1 MIDIATE
8 TVLSL
13 KEAREKLPRR
23 RNSARPDLATMYRW
37 AQPQGV
43 RGVRLETI
51 MIGGTRCTNLESLQ
65 RFFNALTAAAEAE
78 RPAPTPT
85 EKNRKEKIEAAE
97 KRLARAGI

>member
-65 RFFNALTAAAEAE
+65 RFFNSRRLP
-78 RPAPTPT
+78 R
-85 EKNRKEKIEAAE
+85 RKLRGPRRRRRKKIGR
-97 KRLARAGI
+97 KRSKPRRSA